1 MHPDV
6 SLVLEGACG
15 TGKTSLARSLSAQL
29 GVPIYR
35 PFRGSA
41 EHIEPRYVA
50 DMQDLGLSINDWQED
65 VYVADVLANLKPQAI
80 LDRSM
85 LSALTW
91 NAQRN
96 EPIDQR
102 SRRRVLRLWTE
113 RMVAWGATLVLVTCN
128 DQTRRMRSP
137 NRGGS
142 WEAAGLAQVATEVG
156 SLAPMMPIWSVSTD
170 VATAETLA
178 TALAVRITHGASSP
192 LITNF

>member
-6 SLVLEGACG
+6 CLVLEGACG
-15 TGKTSLARSLSAQL
+15 TGKTSIARVLSDVL
-29 GVPIYR
+29 GAPIYR
-35 PFRGSA
+35 PFRGKA
-41 EHIEPRYVA
+41 EHIDPRHVA

-91 NAQRN
+91 NATRS
-96 EPIDQR
+96 EPIDKR

-128 DQTRRMRSP
+128 EQTRRMRQP
-137 NRGGS
+137 DRGGS
-142 WEAAGLAQVATEVG
+142 WEAIGLAAVAAEVAQ
-156 SLAPMMPIWSVSTD
+156 LAPMMQIWVVSTD
-170 VATAETLA
+170 VADSA
-178 TALAVRITHGASSP
+178 TIANAIVSKQVYGLSSP
-192 LITNF
+192 LITNL